1 MRRGAFAIGLLGA
14 ALFLSSVHAEEGEHH
29 RLLGTRVS
37 MVRPKFFMR
46 TEFGMGYV
54 FPNAGATVQVN
65 EIPRPLSQML
75 EGYSEEAIERSSYRV
90 KAREEVEIDGYPG
103 LFLHAVPKPGLEGRS
118 TWTLVFG
125 NEQATVLIDASG
137 APGSDE
143 ALDILYREALLGAR
157 WDPTLQFS
165 PYEGLPFILAGKSR
179 FEFASRYGS
188 SLTFTLGGKTARE
201 SPDDPV
207 LVVTTVPQTVPEDA
221 RADFCNQRIQSF
233 PVVENL
239 ELVASGAVE
248 ADGIRGCE
256 ALARAKDK
264 QSGRPMMVY
273 EGNLFEGSRY
283 YNFNGLAGVRFRA
296 EYVSEFARTTRSI
309 RRK

>member
-1 MRRGAFAIGLLGA
+1 
-14 ALFLSSVHAEEGEHH
+14 
-29 RLLGTRVS
+29 

-54 FPNAGATVQVN
+54 FPNAGARVQVT
-65 EIPRPLSQML
+65 EFPRPLSQML
-75 EGYSEEAIERSSYRV
+75 EGYSAEGIARSGYRV

-103 LFLHAVPKPGLEGRS
+103 LFIHAVPKPEVEGRPR
-118 TWTLVFG
+118 WTAVFG
-125 NEQATVLIDASG
+125 NDQATVVIDASG

-143 ALDILYREALLGAR
+143 ALDVLYRKALLGAR
-157 WDPTLQFS
+157 WDPKLQFS
-165 PYEGLPFILAGKSR
+165 PYEGLPFILAGNSR
-179 FEFASRYGS
+179 FEFASRYGTA
-188 SLTFTLGGKTARE
+188 LTFTLGGKTTRE

-207 LVVTTVPQTVPEDA
+207 LVVTTVPQKVPEEA
-221 RADFCNQRIQSF
+221 RAEFCNQRIQAS

-248 ADGIRGCE
+248 VDGIKGCE
-256 ALARAKDK
+256 ALARAMDK

-273 EGNLFEGSRY
+273 EANLFEGSRY
-283 YNFNGLAGVRFRA
+283 YNFNGIAGVRFRA
-296 EYVSEFARTTRSI
+296 EYVTEFARTARRI